1 MSAAMRKPR
10 LSDLEDEI
18 AGHIRQSP
26 LAGIKV
32 PRLLNNEDTEF
43 NLDTITLEQMKSVL
57 PWAHMT
63 RGAWNDDTYKLVRL
77 ICDYAEA
84 SRTSPDT
91 NFEEYAAKLCGG
103 EQRWKKLV
111 SPLG

>member
-1 MSAAMRKPR
+1 MPFFGSLFQFLWTFGVLQHPRFAPESGHHAIMSAAMRKPR

-63 RGAWNDDTYKLVRL
+63 RYAWNDNTYNIVR
-77 ICDYAEA
+77 II
-84 SRTSPDT
+84 
-91 NFEEYAAKLCGG
+91 
-103 EQRWKKLV
+103 
-111 SPLG
+111 